1 MKEQEN
7 DKNEFVT
14 KFVEIMVKLL
24 SHKNISEKAGKI
36 VVTHCFSLIACHKK
50 L

>member
-1 MKEQEN
+1 MKEQEH
-7 DKNEFVT
+7 DKNEFAT

-24 SHKNISEKAGKI
+24 SHKNISEKA
-36 VVTHCFSLIACHKK
+36 VTHCFSLIACHKK